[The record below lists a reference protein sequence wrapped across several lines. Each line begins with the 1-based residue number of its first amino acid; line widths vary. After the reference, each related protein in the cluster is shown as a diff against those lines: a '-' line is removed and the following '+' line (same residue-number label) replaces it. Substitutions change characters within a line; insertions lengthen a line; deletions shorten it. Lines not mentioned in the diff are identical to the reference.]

1 MLCRKLLV
9 KKIRL
14 LYLSR
19 MAITNVIEATVF
31 TIEETNVGDVYF
43 KLVKY
48 MFSVRLTL
56 FSHNMIIIINYI

>member
-1 MLCRKLLV
+1 MLCRKLHV
-9 KKIRL
+9 KKMRL

-19 MAITNVIEATVF
+19 MAITNVMEATVF

-56 FSHNMIIIINYI
+56 FNHNMIIIIRYI